1 MADSTKVEMGVCNV
15 EFDSQDLGYT
25 KGFVKVNFSA
35 ESLES
40 YVDQA
45 DAPLSEVITKQNFEV
60 VVPLAETDLERLADF
75 FPGATYVLDGGV
87 GPGEKM
93 VLSGAAGADLADNA
107 KKLIIKPLDA
117 SGASTTDAN
126 KWLTVQHAVP
136 IPNVSF
142 AYEKENI
149 RVYEITFRAMVGVN
163 GFVVFGDE
171 TAVPA

>member
-1 MADSTKVEMGVCNV
+1 VADSAKVEMGVCNV
-15 EFDSQDLGYT
+15 EWDGSDVGYT

-60 VVPLAETDLERLADF
+60 VVPLAETDLSRFEDF

-87 GPGEKM
+87 GPAESLEM
-93 VLSGAAGADLADNA
+93 SGAAGANLADSA

-117 SGASTTDAN
+117 NGVSTTDAN
-126 KWLTVQHAVP
+126 KWLTIQHAVA
-136 IPNVSF
+136 IPNISF

-149 RVYEITFRAMVGVN
+149 RVFEVTFRALVGVN

-171 TAVPA
+171 TAVAA